1 MRISPRFCMMISFR
15 TSGNPSESSGGML
28 SGMYRT
34 TTAGEPFWRKALMRK
49 LPTPS
54 RAKAVFISISSS
66 YSLTWRSVRT
76 SYRSWLTVSGVIMV
90 WLTGTSWPLILM
102 LIGAPTEMKM
112 SDAFLSAMI
121 WNSLFIADISA
132 PLRLHVLIQ
141 IHCTL
146 IAPEKIVQ
154 AGLGA
159 RLGVDLFYYHRTI
172 QAVFAARRGN
182 TSGNHYRAGR
192 HPAVQ
197 DLPGGAVQD
206 AGALAEEDAHGND
219 AVLLDDDAFDHL
231 RARPDE
237 AVVLDDHRIGL
248 HRLEHAADSHAARQ
262 VHVLADL
269 GAGAHRRPGIDH
281 RAFIDV
287 GPDIDEGG
295 HEDDVLRDVGA
306 SPGRGRRDDTEA
318 ALLEIEGLEF

>member
-28 SGMYRT
+28 PGMYRT
-34 TTAGEPFWRKALMRK
+34 TTAGEPFW
-49 LPTPS
+49 P
-54 RAKAVFISISSS
+54 KAVFISISSS

-146 IAPEKIVQ
+146 IAPWKMVH

-172 QAVFAARRGN
+172 QA
-182 TSGNHYRAGR
+182 
-192 HPAVQ
+192 
-197 DLPGGAVQD
+197 
-206 AGALAEEDAHGND
+206 
-219 AVLLDDDAFDHL
+219 
-231 RARPDE
+231 
-237 AVVLDDHRIGL
+237 
-248 HRLEHAADSHAARQ
+248 
-262 VHVLADL
+262 
-269 GAGAHRRPGIDH
+269 
-281 RAFIDV
+281 
-287 GPDIDEGG
+287 
-295 HEDDVLRDVGA
+295 
-306 SPGRGRRDDTEA
+306 
-318 ALLEIEGLEF
+318 